1 MLRFLRPN
9 AFRDRIAPA
18 SESAPE
24 GASFPARGRL
34 ALTAGFI
41 IAASGAILIGPNL
54 GTVLAGSD
62 DHAAFWRAENARKAT
77 QRQAAAPAVR
87 QPARAVKAVST
98 PSNFPR
104 VDGNTQKARDTDR
117 MQILVDE
124 LKDEEGKLANLRQA
138 FNNGQPARR
147 GDETNEDTYRERVAN
162 LRDDLNRTEKNIE
175 ALKREIGKLK

>member
-1 MLRFLRPN
+1 MRVQF
-9 AFRDRIAPA
+9 
-18 SESAPE
+18 
-24 GASFPARGRL
+24 L
-34 ALTAGFI
+34 ALSFLVMPFLATTFGFAHAQHEVFVCQKSDGTREYKNTGDFSGCKKVDLQGVSM
-41 IAASGAILIGPNL
+41 IASP
-54 GTVLAGSD
+54 
-62 DHAAFWRAENARKAT
+62 
-77 QRQAAAPAVR
+77 PAR